1 MVARTALPSPVI
13 GINYAPHP
21 HTYASKLYGRPMPAF
36 KPELFWDGDFF
47 SDDFAPQVHAI
58 AAFAANSWP
67 EFKHT

>member
-58 AAFAANSWP
+58 AAFAAMA
-67 EFKHT
+67 